1 MLVFSVF
8 TVINMVNVTGRINA
22 RKILL
27 SYLYQHC
34 FFSNLIKKGIIIT
47 ESLFIGNIFK
57 TDSGKFDQ
65 AKDELI
71 SKFKEHISNP
81 SAEEMKEF
89 SDMFFDQRKD
99 EDIDFDYL
107 SKVAKDFIKYEPA
120 LIEKVNA
127 HAVSF
132 TYDEM
137 DTIDQAIFLL

>member
-1 MLVFSVF
+1 
-8 TVINMVNVTGRINA
+8 
-22 RKILL
+22 
-27 SYLYQHC
+27 
-34 FFSNLIKKGIIIT
+34 
-47 ESLFIGNIFK
+47 
-57 TDSGKFDQ
+57 
-65 AKDELI
+65 
-71 SKFKEHISNP
+71 
-81 SAEEMKEF
+81 MKEF

-137 DTIDQAIFLL
+137 DTIDQAIFLLWYTERMTIQTPKEILLNEMIELAKRYSDEGAPKLINGIMHKIVSN